1 MADGREWIGG
11 DKCYRKEEIEKARL
25 NAQHVG
31 RGWELEGVQKWSR
44 RWIQG
49 FLRDLGQDH
58 IVSYLI
64 NPALQTMVIR
74 AEHEK
79 CLTASAVSAV
89 RPRPS
94 PKHTLVSSPG
104 SPFYIHRKPVE
115 GYTTMHKSEYEYCVG
130 AIQCMGTSPLPQKS
144 LSLAIEHLH
153 AYYVEMPGIP
163 VTIPAFDWLVGIVC
177 FFGLCARVCAFVCT
191 HAHVK

>member
-31 RGWELEGVQKWSR
+31 KGWELEGVQKWSR

-64 NPALQTMVIR
+64 SPALQTMVIR

-79 CLTASAVSAV
+79 CLIASAVTAV
-89 RPRPS
+89 RPT
-94 PKHTLVSSPG
+94 HTHTGWLTWFSFLYS
-104 SPFYIHRKPVE
+104 
-115 GYTTMHKSEYEYCVG
+115 
-130 AIQCMGTSPLPQKS
+130 QKTCGR
-144 LSLAIEHLH
+144 LYNYA
-153 AYYVEMPGIP
+153 
-163 VTIPAFDWLVGIVC
+163 
-177 FFGLCARVCAFVCT
+177 
-191 HAHVK
+191 